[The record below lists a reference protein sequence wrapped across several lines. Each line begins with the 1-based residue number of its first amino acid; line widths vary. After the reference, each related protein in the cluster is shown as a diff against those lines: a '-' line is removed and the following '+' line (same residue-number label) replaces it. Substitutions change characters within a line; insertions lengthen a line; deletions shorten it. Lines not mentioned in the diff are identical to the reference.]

1 MEFDARLLE
10 ELPMLSGTS
19 ARTGNPWKK
28 RQWVVETFGQ
38 YPKKVMIQ
46 CFGDRSDSWNL
57 EAGRDYTFSVDLESR
72 EFNGKW
78 YSDINVYAVREM
90 ASPAAAGG
98 YPGQPAQSF
107 GQPAQQPFGQPVAQ
121 PFAQPAQQPFGQPA
135 YPQAP
140 APAPGDPFG
149 VAPTAPAA
157 PAADENDD
165 LPF

>member
-46 CFGDRSDSWNL
+46 CFGDRSDNWNL

-90 ASPAAAGG
+90 ASPAAMGG
-98 YPGQPAQSF
+98 YPA
-107 GQPAQQPFGQPVAQ
+107 QPAQQSFSQPAQ
-121 PFAQPAQQPFGQPA
+121 PFGQPAQQPFGQPA

-149 VAPTAPAA
+149 GAPATPAA